1 MAAGLMLGLVVM
13 YLFLEPQVSGFS
25 IKESAL
31 KERITILEQ
40 GLQAINGATVKNTS
54 EIDTS
59 QKNIESLTARL
70 NATLQEKQIIE
81 AQVSTLT
88 TKLSDAQRDL
98 ELKANDLKSAQN
110 NLQVEKDRYSKMTKQ
125 ISQLSSSLDR
135 LNYDK
140 TILMY
145 LRQDSGPTRE
155 DSKTYWLDFKTILT
169 KTDSSF
175 GKKIDTIILY
185 TDPYFD
191 WLDAAPYQDATPEE
205 VGLWMMS
212 IPPESSLY
220 GAAVN
225 TVINDIYFLVVSD
238 IASAVESAP

>member
-1 MAAGLMLGLVVM
+1 MLGLAVM
-13 YLFLEPQVSGFS
+13 YLYLEPQVSGFS
-25 IKESAL
+25 AKESVL
-31 KERITILEQ
+31 NERISTLEQ
-40 GLQAINGATVKNTS
+40 GLQAINGAANKNTS
-54 EIDTS
+54 ELDAS
-59 QKNIESLTARL
+59 QKNIASLTASL
-70 NATLQEKQIIE
+70 NATLQEKQVIE

-88 TKLSDAQRDL
+88 TKLSDAQRAL
-98 ELKANDLKSAQN
+98 ELKTSDLKSTQN
-110 NLQVEKDRYSKMTKQ
+110 DLQVEKDRYSTMTDQ
-125 ISQLSSSLDR
+125 ISQLNSSLDR

-145 LRQDSGPTRE
+145 LRQDSGPTRD

-169 KTDSSF
+169 KADSSF

-220 GAAVN
+220 GEAVN
-225 TVINDIYFLVVSD
+225 TVLNDIYFLVVSD
-238 IASAVESAP
+238 IGSAVESAP